1 MIGKEN
7 GDKKTKK
14 NMTYSSLPSPE
25 DLAAYREILED
36 ALERIFET
44 VERDK
49 IITRRI
55 AGVSIFSIIAYAF
68 ILALKLIAEG
78 QQNFAA
84 VAVFGIAI
92 TGVASINIAF
102 IRRRKVF

>member
-7 GDKKTKK
+7 GDRKTKK

-25 DLAAYREILED
+25 DLVAYREILED
-36 ALERIFET
+36 APERIFET

-55 AGVSIFSIIAYAF
+55 AGVFFHYCLRIH
-68 ILALKLIAEG
+68 
-78 QQNFAA
+78 
-84 VAVFGIAI
+84 FGFK
-92 TGVASINIAF
+92 TDC
-102 IRRRKVF
+102 